1 MRWKLLL
8 LYLLIIGVA
17 FYVVAA
23 SLIQLVG
30 DYMFSQR
37 VQEEQRIAEE
47 LAISVAYDL
56 ADQDAGALYESAVTA
71 SREYGG
77 RVLVLDAYGTVQA
90 DAFSQLNGAR
100 LEHPEVVAVLS
111 GEKSSA

>member
-37 VQEEQRIAEE
+37 VQEEQRIAC
-47 LAISVAYDL
+47 L
-56 ADQDAGALYESAVTA
+56 LYT
-71 SREYGG
+71 SRC
-77 RVLVLDAYGTVQA
+77 V
-90 DAFSQLNGAR
+90 
-100 LEHPEVVAVLS
+100 
-111 GEKSSA
+111 